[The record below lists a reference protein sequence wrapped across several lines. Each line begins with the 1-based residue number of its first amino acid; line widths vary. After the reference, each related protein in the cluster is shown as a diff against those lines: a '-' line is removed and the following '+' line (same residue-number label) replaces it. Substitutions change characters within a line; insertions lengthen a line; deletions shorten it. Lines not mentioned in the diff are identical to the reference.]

1 MAVVQISKIQL
12 RRGKKNQG
20 TGMPQLASGEMAWA
34 IDTQEVFIGNGAV
47 GEGAPYVGNTKIL
60 TEHDSLLELAN
71 IYQYKKESVIPVA
84 GTVTRSLQDRL
95 DDGIVNV
102 KNWGIKNTSELL
114 VGENPDQSAK
124 IQTAVDELTKIDGVS
139 SVTLEFNPGEYVINS
154 AIMLPANVK
163 VAGAGKAQYS
173 RPVLSGPWILSS
185 GTGFKFTGT
194 GNAFIT
200 AAEAEKI
207 YLKGFTVRLVNINSA
222 GIQTNNAGNLQF
234 SNVAIAYYRDG
245 FPISTGISTDNLV
258 GLKIISSGAEIK
270 NNRFKALEF
279 VGLSYAVYT
288 EGNASHNNFD
298 DCLLEYLYEG
308 FSFGNLSSGGA
319 NYNTVTNSIFDQIQR
334 HAIVVNNG
342 YGNLSRGNIFKN
354 TGNTFRVI
362 NFVTEGNTSEQDI
375 FERSR
380 YFENDEAYN
389 SFPYVQEVGGIVY
402 RQKSAPE
409 RISLQSTF
417 GDTSVAFRLP
427 ASNAIGYEINY
438 IYKSTNFFQTR
449 KGTLHV
455 TFDSVTNQQ
464 ELVDEYEYAGLL
476 PSGET
481 AIKFSVSYTTVSG
494 IKHLVIEYIN
504 NNGTEDLLDLNTFTY
519 TYSVLG

>member
-71 IYQYKKESVIPVA
+71 IYQYKKESVIPVE

-102 KNWGIKNTSELL
+102 KNWNIQSTFESGDDS
-114 VGENPDQSAK
+114 DQSAK
-124 IQTAVDELTKIDGVS
+124 IQTAVNELTKIDGVS

-154 AIMLPANVK
+154 SITLPANVK
-163 VAGAGKAQYS
+163 IVGAGKAHYT
-173 RPVLSGPWILSS
+173 RPVSSGPWILSS

-194 GNAFIT
+194 GNAFVT
-200 AAEAEKI
+200 AADAKKI
-207 YLKGFTVRLVNINSA
+207 YLKEFTVRLENINSV

-234 SNVAIAYYRDG
+234 SNIAVAYYRDG
-245 FPISTGISTDNLV
+245 FPISPGISTDNLV

-308 FSFGNLSSGGA
+308 FSFGNLSSSGA

-362 NFVTEGNTSEQDI
+362 NFVTKGNTSEQDI

-380 YFENDEAYN
+380 YFENDESYN

-402 RQKSAPE
+402 RQKFEPE
-409 RISLQSTF
+409 QISLQSTF
-417 GDTSVAFRLP
+417 GDTAVAFRLP
-427 ASNAIGYEINY
+427 SGNAIGYEINY
-438 IYKSTNFFQTR
+438 IYKSTNFNQTR

-464 ELVDEYEYAGLL
+464 ELVDEYEYAGLST
-476 PSGET
+476 SGET

-504 NNGTEDLLDLNTFTY
+504 NNGTEEELDLNTFTY